1 MPTAKIR
8 IDFDDSGF
16 KEILSSAA
24 VAGVVMGE
32 GEKIAGLAGE
42 GFECK
47 QYQTRGLKFDRPA
60 AVVFT
65 DTREAMFAE
74 ATDKVLTKAVQSCR
88 R

>member
-1 MPTAKIR
+1 MPTTSIR
-8 IDFDDSGF
+8 IEFDDAGF
-16 KEILSSAA
+16 QAILSSAA
-24 VAGVVMGE
+24 VAGVVVGE
-32 GEKIAGLAGE
+32 GEKIAGLAGD

-60 AVVFT
+60 AVVYT